1 MATRLTVLALTLLTR
16 PTAPLAG
23 SRPLLRR
30 PPQLLPRE
38 FTSCIRAAPIM
49 SAHHPLLPKGLS
61 SALDG
66 NGIELNSLQHAALDA
81 ALRGLD
87 AIIHAETGSGKTLC
101 FALPM
106 LARLS
111 TSTADGLQGIVL
123 VPTLELAAQVARVLN
138 TLQAGSAIALT
149 PGVDQLPDSAPV
161 LVGPPAMMLRLLSD
175 SDRGADGA
183 PRLPKA
189 SVRALRTVVLDE
201 ADALMMPLGRY
212 ATAVDKERR
221 EAKPKEAAILLE
233 QLCALCGEKLQVMA
247 ASATVGRPLRR
258 MLATT
263 CGGRTF
269 EVIRDS
275 GADTAEASK
284 INAETLLTNG
294 AADDETLLT
303 NGAADDESD
312 SRGAG
317 GRRPVGLP
325 SCVSVTVVTSE
336 EDNVLAAVHDVI
348 RAEGAVAP
356 LLFIPPGRSLP
367 SELQLLRQC
376 SLDAV
381 ALDAAVLDSSAP
393 LAAHGVAGRSAAASL
408 SGGSIT
414 SSSTSSSTSTSSTS
428 STGVVVGAGKGP
440 RVFVASPS
448 GARGLDLPGIDL
460 VIILGIPPSADA
472 LVHMAG
478 RTGRQG
484 QPGRVAI
491 LSTAKEA
498 DRKLALMSSQLARE
512 LGAERRHVAARE
524 EVWAEMWRVH
534 GKRYE
539 RRDERM
545 EDATPFY
552 ANRPRGRPRGRSA
565 AGRTSAVTSGRS
577 KGGRGESSTPKP
589 KVGRERASPSVPGA
603 SRADGSKGGT

>member
-1 MATRLTVLALTLLTR
+1 MTCLQKARAPRLDCGDCGCAVLVVIAMATRLLAVLTLAL
-16 PTAPLAG
+16 
-23 SRPLLRR
+23 SRPLLHR
-30 PPQLLPRE
+30 PYTQLLY
-38 FTSCIRAAPIM
+38 TSCIRAAPIM
-49 SAHHPLLPKGLS
+49 SAHHPLLPKSLS
-61 SALDG
+61 SALDV
-66 NGIELNSLQHAALDA
+66 NGIELNSLQRAALDA

-111 TSTADGLQGIVL
+111 TAAADGLQGIVL

-138 TLQAGSAIALT
+138 TLQAGSAIALA
-149 PGVDQLPDSAPV
+149 PGVEQLPDSAPV
-161 LVGPPAMMLRLLSD
+161 LVGPPAMMLRLLSGGE
-175 SDRGADGA
+175 RGVDGA

-189 SVRALRTVVLDE
+189 SVRAMRTVVLDE

-275 GADTAEASK
+275 GADAAEASETS
-284 INAETLLTNG
+284 AE
-294 AADDETLLT
+294 ALT

-312 SRGAG
+312 SRGVV
-317 GRRPVGLP
+317 GRRPIGLP

-348 RAEGAVAP
+348 RAEGAAAP

-367 SELQLLRQC
+367 TELQLLRQC

-408 SGGSIT
+408 SGGG
-414 SSSTSSSTSTSSTS
+414 SSSSSSSSS
-428 STGVVVGAGKGP
+428 SASVVVGAGKGP

-498 DRKLALMSSQLARE
+498 DKKLALMSSQLARE
-512 LGAERRHVAARE
+512 LGAERRHVAVRE

-539 RRDERM
+539 RN

-565 AGRTSAVTSGRS
+565 AGRTSGRS
-577 KGGRGESSTPKP
+577 KSGRGESSTRKP
-589 KVGRERASPSVPGA
+589 KVGRGRASPSVPGA
-603 SRADGSKGGT
+603 SRADGSKESGGP

>member
-1 MATRLTVLALTLLTR
+1 
-16 PTAPLAG
+16 
-23 SRPLLRR
+23 
-30 PPQLLPRE
+30 
-38 FTSCIRAAPIM
+38 M
-49 SAHHPLLPKGLS
+49 SAHHPLLPKSLS
-61 SALDG
+61 SALDV
-66 NGIELNSLQHAALDA
+66 NGIELNSLQRAALDA

-111 TSTADGLQGIVL
+111 TAAADGLQGIVL

-149 PGVDQLPDSAPV
+149 PGVEQLPDSAPV
-161 LVGPPAMMLRLLSD
+161 LVGPPAMMLRLLSGGE
-175 SDRGADGA
+175 RGVDGA

-189 SVRALRTVVLDE
+189 SVRAMRTVVLDE

-275 GADTAEASK
+275 GADAAEASETS
-284 INAETLLTNG
+284 AE
-294 AADDETLLT
+294 ALT

-312 SRGAG
+312 SRGVV
-317 GRRPVGLP
+317 GRRPIGLP

-348 RAEGAVAP
+348 RAEGAAAP

-367 SELQLLRQC
+367 TELQLLRQC

-408 SGGSIT
+408 SGGG
-414 SSSTSSSTSTSSTS
+414 SSSSSSSSS
-428 STGVVVGAGKGP
+428 SSASVVVGAGKGP

-498 DRKLALMSSQLARE
+498 DKKLALMSSQLARE
-512 LGAERRHVAARE
+512 LGAERRHVAVRE

-539 RRDERM
+539 RN

-565 AGRTSAVTSGRS
+565 AGRTSGRS
-577 KGGRGESSTPKP
+577 KSGRGESSTRKP
-589 KVGRERASPSVPGA
+589 KVGRGRASPSVPGA
-603 SRADGSKGGT
+603 SRADGSKESGGP